1 MTQTT
6 LSYFTRLIARLP
18 YEITLNKVVGK
29 IRKND
34 LIKENTL
41 TARKW
46 YAKGRKGKGDYI
58 KKAKLPAFAPAAILD
73 SGKSPEDVI
82 DLTGIC
88 FIDIDHITES
98 DVQQTIQALSDDP
111 HTLLASVSL
120 SGKGVHLLVRYR
132 VDFGDH
138 DYPFISSPEKMGKLY
153 KDVFMNLAGYYSEK
167 LGHQVDM
174 SGDNAERLCLINH
187 DPDVYYNPESAAYI
201 YDIMSNQITNI
212 I

>member
-1 MTQTT
+1 MT

-58 KKAKLPAFAPAAILD
+58 KKAKLPAFAPAAMLD
-73 SGKSPEDVI
+73 GGKSPEDVI
-82 DLTGIC
+82 DLTGLC

-132 VDFGDH
+132 VDFGDY
-138 DYPFISSPEKMGKLY
+138 DDPFISSPDKLRKLY
-153 KDVFMNLAGYYSEK
+153 KDVFLNLAEHYGRK
-167 LGHQVDM
+167 LGFQVDM
-174 SGDNAERLCLINH
+174 SGENAERLCLISH
-187 DPDVYYNPESAAYI
+187 DPDVYYNTECTAYV
-201 YDIMSNQITNI
+201 YDITNNQITNFI
-212 I
+212 